1 MRIGHGKI
9 EVRLTLS
16 PSLNCFPGK
25 SLNVGVS
32 FDNSDPQILTV
43 VPGDYFAHNGN
54 LDWEKSVVYNARIVV
69 SKHNIEKEGNHTL
82 KVWMINPGV
91 VIEKIVVD
99 TGGVKESYLGPPESR
114 RE

>member
-1 MRIGHGKI
+1 
-9 EVRLTLS
+9 
-16 PSLNCFPGK
+16 
-25 SLNVGVS
+25 
-32 FDNSDPQILTV
+32 
-43 VPGDYFAHNGN
+43 
-54 LDWEKSVVYNARIVV
+54 VVYNARIVV